1 MDVKAC
7 IFDLDGVIVD
17 TAKYHYLAWKRLAQ
31 ELGITFTEEDN
42 EELKGVSRMDSLDI
56 ILKKGKKEIS
66 QEKKEELAARKNEWY
81 LEFVN
86 EMKPGDEL
94 PGARQ
99 FLDTL
104 KQNDI
109 KIGLGSSSKNAK
121 LCLNLLNMTDYFDV
135 IVDGTMITK
144 AKPDPQIFIMGA
156 EKLDVKVENS
166 IVFEDALAG
175 IEAAQNGRFKVVGIG
190 DPDILGKAD
199 IVRSSLADITLDE
212 LKSLNNPK

>member
-17 TAKYHYLAWKRLAQ
+17 TAKYHYLAWKRLAE
-31 ELGITFTEEDN
+31 ELDIDFTEKDN

-56 ILKKGKKEIS
+56 ILSKGNKKIS
-66 QEKKEELAARKNEWY
+66 QERKEELAARKNEWY

-104 KQNDI
+104 KENNI

-121 LCLNLLNMTDYFDV
+121 LCLNLLEMTDYFDV

-144 AKPDPQIFIMGA
+144 AKPDPQIFLMGA
-156 EKLDVKVENS
+156 EKLEVEVDKS
-166 IVFEDALAG
+166 IVFEDAIAG
-175 IEAAQNGRFKVVGIG
+175 IAAAQNGGFAVVGIG
-190 DPDILGKAD
+190 EPDVLGKAD
-199 IVRSSLADITLDE
+199 MVKPSLAEVSFAE
-212 LKSLNNPK
+212 LKSLK

>member
-17 TAKYHYLAWKRLAQ
+17 TAKYHYLAWKRLAE
-31 ELGITFTEEDN
+31 ELDINFTEEDN

-56 ILKKGKKEIS
+56 ILRKGKKEIS

-94 PGARQ
+94 PGARH

-104 KQNDI
+104 KENNI

-121 LCLNLLNMTDYFDV
+121 LCLSLLDMTDYFDV

-144 AKPDPQIFIMGA
+144 AKPDPQIFLMGA
-156 EKLDVKVENS
+156 EKLSERVENS
-166 IVFEDALAG
+166 IVFEDAIAG
-175 IEAAQNGRFKVVGIG
+175 IESAQNGGFKVVGIG
-190 DPDILGKAD
+190 DAKILDKAD
-199 IVRSSLADITLDE
+199 IVRSSLAEVSLDE